1 MQIIRIDSNTK
12 QQIVASI
19 IAGRKIQA
27 IKILKTEGNKWLPTE
42 KIGLREAKLAVERL
56 MVEIGRANP
65 GVRAHPEAPRIK
77 CGPQIKQVVFDFGTG
92 DIAVNLEEM
101 QMTALMEMQN
111 IGLDSCKE
119 ILDLVEV
126 FKAIEEGKEIKIID
140 KPVMIDP
147 ELEEFGRGIAD
158 I

>member
-12 QQIVASI
+12 RQIVASL
-19 IAGRKIQA
+19 IAGQKIQA
-27 IKILKTEGNKWLPTE
+27 IKILKSEGNKGIPAE
-42 KIGLREAKLAVERL
+42 RVGLREAKLAIERL
-56 MVEIGRANP
+56 MVEIGCANP
-65 GVRAHPEAPRIK
+65 GVIAHPEALQIK
-77 CGPQIKQVVFDFGTG
+77 AGPQIKQVVFDFGTG

-101 QMTALMEMQN
+101 QMTALTEMQN

-126 FKAIEEGKEIKIID
+126 FKAIEEGKEIKIVD